1 MSSEITLKLIK
12 RVNFE
17 YAKKFDLARTK
28 ELSFVPVSVKSN
40 TFFAAVPQAVNKA
53 AIKEYIKSI
62 LNLETEFI
70 FLTTESFAELFELY
84 EKEFNKVTGAKVLT
98 DPPAEISAETPIEV
112 PIETPAETPAEISA
126 EVPVEA
132 PDEVPA
138 EAPVQDVT
146 PKAKA
151 KESTE
156 PEQEDD
162 LDISLENV
170 EIESLNIDDVGEIN
184 LSEEEETPAQED
196 NDYRSMGA
204 IAAEKAAKE
213 NRAPKAAKEEQ
224 PGEVQTPEEQAPQ
237 TDKQPEPEQKQ
248 EKEQVQKTAGEP
260 EKPVNDTLK
269 SEPLSQE
276 PPQQPQ
282 PPKQTKID
290 NPFVAQPVNIA
301 QPQPVQ
307 NKPEFQGNKPMSK
320 ISQVKD
326 APKKKIG
333 EILIE
338 EGLITQK
345 QLEIALAE
353 SKATKVPLGSTLV
366 RLNFINVQDLKEA
379 LGAQQGLELVRGEQL
394 KPIAATVKI
403 LPEEFVTS
411 NKVIPLSANDK
422 SLVVGMVN
430 PGDVGTINEI
440 VYLTGLRPT
449 VMMITHYEFSNFVEQ
464 FYHSQAKEA
473 EKLMRD
479 INQDSLIEEV
489 NKDTLYEQVSKEVA
503 DTTGLV
509 AKLAN
514 RIITMAIDQRASD
527 IHIEPR
533 FKGYVVRYRSDGIL
547 KQVLEIPDSVD
558 SAVISRIKVL
568 AKMNIA
574 EHRRPQD
581 GNFAIRYKQGTYDF
595 RVNTLP
601 VSGKEKMVIRILAP
615 AASLKAEKD
624 EIKIDGMLPEQLQK
638 IKDMASMPNGIILT
652 SGPTGSGKT
661 TTLYSLIKA
670 LNDIKVNITTIED
683 PIEIRMEG
691 INQSATNV
699 KAGITFASCMRAILR
714 QDPDIILVGEIRDY
728 ETLEVAV
735 SAALTGHLV
744 LSTVHTNS
752 AAATV
757 TRLVEMGAKDY
768 LVASTLTGVLAQRL
782 VRRLCNDC
790 KESYNP
796 SPEEAKKVLLD
807 PKAQEEFTKVTAYR
821 AVGCEKCENKGYK
834 GRLGVYEVMQIT
846 KELRKM
852 IVQKLS
858 EIELEEYSVE
868 HGMITLQGSCLE
880 HIKAGL
886 TTVEEF
892 VRVLGLATD

>member
-17 YAKKFDLARTK
+17 YAKKFDLTRTK

-53 AIKEYIKSI
+53 AIKEYIKTI

-70 FLTTESFAELFELY
+70 FLTAESFAELYELY
-84 EKEFNKVTGAKVLT
+84 EQEFNKVTGAQ
-98 DPPAEISAETPIEV
+98 
-112 PIETPAETPAEISA
+112 TPA
-126 EVPVEA
+126 PVEIA
-132 PDEVPA
+132 A
-138 EAPVQDVT
+138 QTPVQEQEPEV
-146 PKAKA
+146 
-151 KESTE
+151 KEQKNTE
-156 PEQEDD
+156 PEQADD
-162 LDISLENV
+162 LDISLDNV
-170 EIESLNIDDVGEIN
+170 EIENLDIGDVAEIN
-184 LSEEEETPAQED
+184 LSEDSPMAQED

-204 IAAEKAAKE
+204 IAAERAAK
-213 NRAPKAAKEEQ
+213 NAPTPPPPPKAPIEI
-224 PGEVQTPEEQAPQ
+224 QAPQ
-237 TDKQPEPEQKQ
+237 EPVPQAVEQPQPKPEPPQAPKPAPIPAPTPVPPQAPKQ
-248 EKEQVQKTAGEP
+248 EKP
-260 EKPVNDTLK
+260 E
-269 SEPLSQE
+269 E
-276 PPQQPQ
+276 
-282 PPKQTKID
+282 

-301 QPQPVQ
+301 QPQAAQ
-307 NKPEFQGNKPMSK
+307 NKPEPKEEKPVRKLSK
-320 ISQVKD
+320 VKD
-326 APKKKIG
+326 ARKKKIG

-338 EGLITQK
+338 EGLITEK

-353 SKATKVPLGSTLV
+353 SKATKIPLGSTLV
-366 RLNFINVQDLKEA
+366 KLNFVNIQDLKEA
-379 LGAQQGLELVRGEQL
+379 LGAQQGTELARTEQL
-394 KPIAATVKI
+394 KPIAATVKL

-411 NKVIPLSANDK
+411 NKVVPISANEK

-440 VYLTGLRPT
+440 VYLTGLKPT
-449 VMMITHYEFSNFVEQ
+449 VMMITHYEFENFVDQ
-464 FYHSQAKEA
+464 FYHSQRKQA
-473 EKLMRD
+473 EKLMQD
-479 INQDSLIEEV
+479 ISKDSLVEEV
-489 NKDTLYEQVSKEVA
+489 NKDSLFDQVEREVE

-514 RIITMAIDQRASD
+514 RIITMAIDDKVSD

-533 FKGYVVRYRSDGIL
+533 FVGYVVRYRKDGIL
-547 KQVLEIPDSVD
+547 KVALEIPPSVD

-581 GNFAIRYKQGTYDF
+581 GNFTIKYKQGSYDF

-601 VSGKEKMVIRILAP
+601 VGGKEKMVIRILAP

-624 EIKIDGMLPEQLQK
+624 EIKIDGMSPDQLQK
-638 IKDMASMPNGIILT
+638 IKDMSSMPNGIILT

-683 PIEIRMEG
+683 PVEIRMEG

-782 VRRLCNDC
+782 VRRLCPDC
-790 KESYNP
+790 KEEYNP
-796 SPEEAKKVLLD
+796 TPEEARRVLLD
-807 PKAQEEFTKVTAYR
+807 PKAQEEFTKTPIYR

-834 GRLGVYEVMQIT
+834 GRLGIYEVMQIT

-858 EIELEEYSVE
+858 EIELEEYSVKN
-868 HGMITLQGSCLE
+868 GMMTLQGSCLE
-880 HIKAGL
+880 HIKNGL
-886 TTVEEF
+886 TTTEEF

>member
-17 YAKKFDLARTK
+17 YAKKFDLARTR

-40 TFFAAVPQAVNKA
+40 TFFTAIPQTANKA
-53 AIKEYIKSI
+53 AIKEYVKDV
-62 LNLETEFI
+62 LGFETEFI
-70 FLTTESFAELFELY
+70 FLTAEGFEELFELY
-84 EKEFNKVTGAKVLT
+84 EKEFVKN
-98 DPPAEISAETPIEV
+98 
-112 PIETPAETPAEISA
+112 TPAAAQVSVQAPAQDI
-126 EVPVEA
+126 
-132 PDEVPA
+132 
-138 EAPVQDVT
+138 APV
-146 PKAKA
+146 AKA
-151 KESTE
+151 Q
-156 PEQEDD
+156 QEDLD
-162 LDISLENV
+162 LSLEVV
-170 EIESLNIDDVGEIN
+170 EIESLNIDDVDE
-184 LSEEEETPAQED
+184 LSLSQDSVVTEED

-213 NRAPKAAKEEQ
+213 GRVSKPPQEQASQVQEQ
-224 PGEVQTPEEQAPQ
+224 P
-237 TDKQPEPEQKQ
+237 KPEPEPEPKPEPEPQ
-248 EKEQVQKTAGEP
+248 QVQKPAADTSVTEAPVAEAL
-260 EKPVNDTLK
+260 KPAQ
-269 SEPLSQE
+269 PAQ
-276 PPQQPQ
+276 PPQAGPQ
-282 PPKQTKID
+282 VPKQAKPEE

-301 QPQPVQ
+301 QPQAAQ
-307 NKPEFQGNKPMSK
+307 NKPELKDNKPPRK
-320 ISQVKD
+320 ISKVKD
-326 APKKKIG
+326 ANKKKIG
-333 EILIE
+333 EILLE
-338 EGLITQK
+338 EGLISEK

-353 SKATKVPLGSTLV
+353 SKATKIPLGSTLV

-379 LGAQQGLELVRGEQL
+379 LGAQQGTELAKTELL

-411 NKVIPLSANDK
+411 NKVVPLSANDK

-440 VYLTGLRPT
+440 VYLTGLKPT
-449 VMMITHYEFSNFVEQ
+449 VMMITHYEFEKFVEQ
-464 FYHSQAKEA
+464 FYQSQRKEA
-473 EKLMRD
+473 ERLMQD
-479 INQDSLIEEV
+479 ISKDSLIDEV
-489 NKDTLYEQVSKEVA
+489 NKDNLFDQVNKEME

-514 RIITMAIDQRASD
+514 RIITMAIDDKVSD

-533 FKGYVVRYRSDGIL
+533 FVGYVVRYRKDGIL
-547 KQVLEIPDSVD
+547 KVALDIPPSVD

-581 GNFAIRYKQGTYDF
+581 GSFTIKYKQGTYDF

-624 EIKIDGMLPEQLQK
+624 EIKIDGMLPDQLQK
-638 IKDMASMPNGIILT
+638 IKDMSSMPNGIILT

-683 PIEIRMEG
+683 PVEIRMEG

-782 VRRLCNDC
+782 VRRLCPDC

-796 SPEEAKKVLLD
+796 TPEEARRVLLD
-807 PKAQEEFTKVTAYR
+807 PKEQEEFTQMTIYR
-821 AVGCEKCENKGYK
+821 AGGCDKCENKGYK

-852 IVQKLS
+852 IVQRLS
-858 EIELEEYSVE
+858 EIELEEYSVKN
-868 HGMITLQGSCLE
+868 GMMTLQGSCLE
-880 HIKAGL
+880 HIKNGL
-886 TTVEEF
+886 TTTEEF